1 MGTFYR
7 FIVGFF
13 LLACHAWAIA
23 NSPITESA
31 WLEDPIGQWTLE
43 DVQPREFTPFTGLLN
58 KGYSDKAL
66 WIRLK
71 IDPVNGQADQAQ
83 SQLPLILRVR
93 PSFIDDIRMYDPST
107 LSVQIAGDLHS
118 KSSQDYRTLNH
129 NFFVQQGGTPRT
141 LWLRIE
147 STSSRLV
154 HFDLLAFPEALEEDR
169 TQELF
174 FNVNVSFLLLLT
186 LWAVVQWFTLRDKV
200 TGWFAISKGV
210 LLIYTVA
217 YFGFPA
223 LVWPDGLSP
232 SGPSYLVSLFAIL
245 ACISSLEFQRQFLS
259 SLKTAKSL
267 LWAMKVV
274 VSLGVFILLAQ
285 LLGYERMAL
294 PANSLLL
301 GCATILM
308 FMTAMSAPIP
318 WLKPKNASPDAY
330 LSKIVLVCIY
340 ALIMIALVSQGLTL
354 LGLIPSE
361 IFALNGIV
369 MYGALSSLMMF
380 GLLHRRNRGIRQ
392 RYLQSLID
400 LENVRQGREKERI
413 QREDQEKLFAML
425 AHELKTPLAT
435 LQMSMN
441 AGPQGRDQMERSIR
455 DMNLVIERCVHAGQI
470 SDEGLKPVWQAL
482 DAHELT
488 VNLIADCPFP
498 ERVQL
503 EAEAQP
509 LLIKTDIQMLGIA
522 LSNLLDNACKY
533 SAPHSPIEIL
543 LRSELKDGQEG
554 LRWSISNLVGQAGL
568 PNPEQLFTKYY
579 RSPHARRQTGSG
591 LGLFLV
597 KRLLEMLGGQIG
609 YAPKSEQISFSFWLP
624 FENR

>member
-1 MGTFYR
+1 MGTFFR

-13 LLACHAWAIA
+13 LLASHAWAIA
-23 NSPITESA
+23 HGPITESA
-31 WLEDPIGQWTLE
+31 WLEDPTGQWTLE
-43 DVQPREFTPFTGLLN
+43 DVLPREFTPFTGLLN

-71 IDPVNGQADQAQ
+71 IEPVNAQADRTPN
-83 SQLPLILRVR
+83 QLPLILRVR
-93 PSFIDDIRMYDPST
+93 PSFIDDIRLYDPLSST
-107 LSVQIAGDLHS
+107 VQIAGDLHS
-118 KSSQDYRTLNH
+118 KSTQDYRTLNH
-129 NFFVQQGGTPRT
+129 NFFVQQGAAPRT

-169 TQELF
+169 AQELF

-186 LWAVVQWFTLRDKV
+186 FWAGVQWFTLRDKV
-200 TGWFAISKGV
+200 IGWFAISKVV

-232 SGPSYLVSLFAIL
+232 AGPSYLVSLFAIL

-274 VSLGVFILLAQ
+274 VGLGVFILLAQ

-308 FMTAMSAPIP
+308 FMTAMCAPIP

-330 LSKIVLVCIY
+330 LSKIVLVGIY
-340 ALIMIALVSQGLTL
+340 ALIMIALLSQGLTL

-380 GLLHRRNRGIRQ
+380 GLLNRRNRGIRQ

-435 LQMSMN
+435 LQMWMN
-441 AGPQGRDQMERSIR
+441 SGQQRPDQMERAIR

-470 SDEGLKPVWQAL
+470 SDEGLKPVWQAV
-482 DAHELT
+482 DAYALT
-488 VNLIADCPFP
+488 VNAIADCTYP

-503 EAEAQP
+503 KADAQTA
-509 LLIKTDIQMLGIA
+509 LIKTDFQMLGIV

-533 SAPHSPIEIL
+533 SALHTPIQVL
-543 LRSELKDGQEG
+543 LRSELRDGQQG
-554 LRWSISNLVGQAGL
+554 WRWTISNQLGQAGL

-579 RSPHARRQTGSG
+579 RSPHARRQSGSG

-597 KRLLEMLGGQIG
+597 KRLLELLGGHIG
-609 YAPKSEQISFSFWLP
+609 YALESDQISFSFWLP
-624 FENR
+624 G

>member
-23 NSPITESA
+23 NSPKTESA
-31 WLEDPIGQWTLE
+31 WLEDPTGQWTLE

-71 IDPVNGQADQAQ
+71 IEPVNGQADRTPN
-83 SQLPLILRVR
+83 QLPLILRVR
-93 PSFIDDIRMYDPST
+93 PSFIDDIRLYDPLSST
-107 LSVQIAGDLHS
+107 VQIAGDLHS
-118 KSSQDYRTLNH
+118 KSTQDYRTLNH
-129 NFFVQQGGTPRT
+129 NFLVQQGAAPRT
-141 LWLRIE
+141 LWLRME

-154 HFDLLAFPEALEEDR
+154 HFDLLALPVALEEDR
-169 TQELF
+169 AQELF

-186 LWAVVQWFTLRDKV
+186 CWAVVQWFTLRDKV
-200 TGWFAISKGV
+200 IGWFAISKVV

-232 SGPSYLVSLFAIL
+232 AGPSDLVSLFAIL

-274 VSLGVFILLAQ
+274 VGLGVFILLAQ

-308 FMTAMSAPIP
+308 FMTAMTAPIP

-330 LSKIVLVCIY
+330 LSKIVLVGIY
-340 ALIMIALVSQGLTL
+340 ALIMIALLLQGLTL

-380 GLLHRRNRGIRQ
+380 GLLNRRNRGIRQ
-392 RYLQSLID
+392 RYLHTLVE

-413 QREDQEKLFAML
+413 QKEDQEKLFAML

-435 LQMSMN
+435 LQMWMN
-441 AGPQGRDQMERSIR
+441 SGQPRRDQMERAIR

-470 SDEGLKPVWQAL
+470 SDEGLKPVWQDV
-482 DAHELT
+482 DAKELT
-488 VNLIADCPFP
+488 VNAIADCAYPA
-498 ERVQL
+498 RVQFN
-503 EAEAQP
+503 ADAQP
-509 LLIKTDIQMLGIA
+509 SWIKTDVQMLTIA

-533 SAPHSPIEIL
+533 SAPHTPIQVL
-543 LRSELKDGQEG
+543 LCSELKDGQDG
-554 LRWSISNLVGQAGL
+554 WRWTISNQVGQAGL

-579 RSPHARRQTGSG
+579 RSPHARRQSGSG

-597 KRLLEMLGGQIG
+597 KRLLELLEGHIG
-609 YAPKSEQISFSFWLP
+609 YTLESDQISFSVWLP
-624 FENR
+624 G